1 MFYVPV
7 AILALGSITF
17 CMQATLCLRY
27 LFGIWRLQSWNK
39 AAPVEWS
46 AFLTALADLRHR
58 MNWAYRFLYASGQA
72 LGITSGQFRIE
83 YATELF
89 REKED
94 ALFRHAFARFAT
106 ASLLIFGLAGTFWA
120 FIHLVSGSGLVSALE
135 RLTTGDGD
143 QTVAYLELSRAFLA
157 ALGGFGQAFW
167 ASLAGLAATI
177 VLSFTNQLFVEIF
190 RSKFMHA
197 WSSVAHDWE
206 QRMLDTRSC
215 PEAVPEVLKPS
226 PYEPLP
232 VEATGSEIAR
242 TLGVVNAALGDAG
255 KTQERWQQLLDAL
268 DASRDFQVQ
277 ALASIAEAGT
287 DQRAA
292 TQNLVD
298 NLIFQ
303 IKTEIIPGLTNEIKT
318 ISAAKIEHFKQTEE
332 GIAQHLKALEQTWA
346 GKLDQ
351 TLATFA
357 EQSTEVTSAAQKE
370 LAASRSEALTAGE
383 RVAEAIRAE
392 TQQAL
397 GAFEELLKL
406 ALKSQAE
413 MAANAQNSVAS
424 AQKELAASRS
434 EALTAGERVAE
445 AIRAE
450 TQQALSAFQE
460 LLNVATKSQTELF
473 SSTHQI
479 QEMNSEVRRLMKE
492 DKEALSDY
500 IQKIQQS
507 LDAWKK
513 APKAIE
519 GSLTELSAVTAELT
533 RAMQQ
538 TAKMPS
544 RWTEEIDQIA
554 ALLREGY
561 SLRREASLW
570 NKLGTK
576 TGTAWERTTA
586 FFRGLKK

>member
-1 MFYVPV
+1 MEGVAISSSVMFYVPV

-397 GAFEELLKL
+397 
-406 ALKSQAE
+406 
-413 MAANAQNSVAS
+413 
-424 AQKELAASRS
+424 
-434 EALTAGERVAE
+434 
-445 AIRAE
+445 
-450 TQQALSAFQE
+450 SAFQE

>member
-1 MFYVPV
+1 MESIAISSSAIFYVPV
-7 AILALGSITF
+7 AILALGIITF
-17 CMQATLCLRY
+17 CMQATLCVRY
-27 LFGIWRLQSWNK
+27 LFGTWRLRSWNQS
-39 AAPVEWS
+39 APQEWL
-46 AFLTALADLRHR
+46 AFLTALTELQHR

-94 ALFRHAFARFAT
+94 SLFRHAFARFAT

-135 RLTTGDGD
+135 QLTTGEGD
-143 QTVAYLELSRAFLA
+143 QTVAYLELSSAFLA

-167 ASLAGLAATI
+167 ASLAGLAATL
-177 VLSFTNQLFVEIF
+177 VLSFTNQLFVEIL

-206 QRMLDTRSC
+206 QRMLDERKFVA
-215 PEAVPEVLKPS
+215 AVPEEPKLS
-226 PYEPLP
+226 PYAPLP
-232 VEATGSEIAR
+232 ADATGPEIMR
-242 TLGVVNAALGDAG
+242 TLSVVNSALDDAS
-255 KTQERWQQLLDAL
+255 KTQERWQQLINAL

-277 ALASIAEAGT
+277 ALASIAEAGA
-287 DQRAA
+287 DQRTA

-303 IKTEIIPGLTNEIKT
+303 VKSEIIPGLANEIKT
-318 ISAAKIEHFKQTEE
+318 VSAAKIEHFKQTEE
-332 GIAQHLKALEQTWA
+332 NIAQHLKALEQTWA
-346 GKLDQ
+346 SKLDQ

-357 EQSTEVTSAAQKE
+357 EQSTEFTSAAQKE
-370 LAASRSEALTAGE
+370 VAATRSEALTAGE

-392 TQQAL
+392 TQ
-397 GAFEELLKL
+397 K
-406 ALKSQAE
+406 
-413 MAANAQNSVAS
+413 
-424 AQKELAASRS
+424 
-434 EALTAGERVAE
+434 
-445 AIRAE
+445 
-450 TQQALSAFQE
+450 ALSAFQK
-460 LLNVATKSQTELF
+460 LLDMATKSQSELF
-473 SSTHQI
+473 SSTRQT

-519 GSLTELSAVTAELT
+519 GSLTELSSVTAELT
-533 RAMQQ
+533 RALKQ

-554 ALLREGY
+554 ALLREGHT
-561 SLRREASLW
+561 LRREASLW

-576 TGTAWERTTA
+576 TGTAWERTKA
-586 FFRGLKK
+586 YFRGLKK